1 MTAGHSTSRLRRARV
16 AILVG
21 LGAIVLSAC
30 GRQFAGVGVVQ
41 PYAGSECKSVLV
53 VGDSLAYSMAPHL
66 QARLAASGRCSTV
79 VNRAWGGT
87 STGDWVGALG
97 PIIDEVHPDVVVIE
111 FIGNEGIAGPAW
123 PDPGWLGISAQNA
136 ITITDAA
143 LNRGIKLYW
152 AIPPVGAFYCQWGSL
167 QAYWWPH
174 WASWIRTWL
183 PTVRP
188 VGLIDW
194 RTPFGGELYT
204 ATFVFPD
211 GPRTLRQNDCV
222 HMTYEGD
229 EVAADATVV
238 AIQHEWGAAAPPVPP
253 LAVAVPAVP
262 TTAPTVPEVPVPPT
276 TLLPVP
282 SPPPSLPQ
290 P

>member
-1 MTAGHSTSRLRRARV
+1 VTAGHSTSRLRRARV

-53 VGDSLAYSMAPHL
+53 VGDSLAASMAPHL

-79 VNRAWGGT
+79 VSRAWGGT
-87 STGDWVGALG
+87 STGDWIGAIG
-97 PIIDEVHPDVVVIE
+97 PNLDQVHPDVVVIN
-111 FIGNEGIAGPAW
+111 FIGNEGRAGPAW
-123 PDPGWLGISAQNA
+123 PDPAWLDVSAQNA

-143 LNRGIKLYW
+143 LSRGIKVYW
-152 AIPPVGAFYCQWGSL
+152 AVPPVGAWYCQWGTL
-167 QAYWWPH
+167 QAYWWPQ
-174 WASWIRTWL
+174 WANWIRTGL
-183 PTVRP
+183 PTLRP

-194 RTPFGGELYT
+194 RTPFGGEFYT

-238 AIQHEWGAAAPPVPP
+238 AIQHEWGARAAEVPP
-253 LAVAVPAVP
+253 LEAPVPLAVPPPSAVP
-262 TTAPTVPEVPVPPT
+262 TLPLPPT
-276 TLLPVP
+276 DALP
-282 SPPPSLPQ
+282 STTLPQ